1 MAELCYIYCMF
12 HTKLNIQ
19 FYKELKSPCPS
30 DITCDATTYN
40 TEKKTGD
47 PQQQEKYSTLAMHE
61 VTEILTYKIRDMVM
75 GPQTV

>member
-1 MAELCYIYCMF
+1 MS
-12 HTKLNIQ
+12 HTKFNIQ

-30 DITCDATTYN
+30 DITYDDTTYN

-75 GPQTV
+75 GPQKV